1 MHNLIAAIVVSCS
14 VAACAGTP
22 RPSNEATPIPAKTAC
37 VEQTVTIWDGQETPC
52 DLTPP
57 QTLDILLD
65 VVDEDAQEAE
75 RQCDLMGGD
84 VTWDD
89 DLPAWRCQDV
99 DY

>member
-1 MHNLIAAIVVSCS
+1 
-14 VAACAGTP
+14 
-22 RPSNEATPIPAKTAC
+22 
-37 VEQTVTIWDGQETPC
+37 
-52 DLTPP
+52 
-57 QTLDILLD
+57 